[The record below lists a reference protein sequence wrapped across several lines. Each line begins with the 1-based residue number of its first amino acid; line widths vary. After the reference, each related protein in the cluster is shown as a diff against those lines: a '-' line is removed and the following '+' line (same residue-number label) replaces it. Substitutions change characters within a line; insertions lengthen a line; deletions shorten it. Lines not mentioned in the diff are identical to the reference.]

1 VDRAEQ
7 KPLRLHAEDADDLQV
22 ISSCLQ
28 DAIARIADMTYQRRQ
43 RRFAMTVTRFAWERN
58 QPRFEGGERVRA
70 GLRFENVL
78 SVRARNIDLDDSGGL
93 LSLLAVK
100 SAQDGEDMLLHLIFG
115 GGGLL
120 ELRAEVIDCRLEDL
134 GEGWPTPNRPDHE
147 LGEDA

>member
-1 VDRAEQ
+1 VNRAEQ

-28 DAIARIADMTYQRRQ
+28 D
-43 RRFAMTVTRFAWERN
+43 AWERN

-78 SVRARNIDLDDSGGL
+78 SVRARNIDLDDSAGL

-100 SAQDGEDMLLHLIFG
+100 SAQDGGDMLLHLIFG